1 MVNLNSIVLMIKSI
15 FLAFF
20 GKISKL
26 NGDLI
31 ADKLTEELGSWR
43 FIKIQFFV
51 WLGWISMNTYF
62 ASKGMYAWDS
72 YPFVMLSLLLTLQS
86 ALIGPIVLMS
96 QNKQAKWDRK
106 AVMTDLLC
114 DLRSEQDIKLIK
126 ELLSEIDKKM

>member
-1 MVNLNSIVLMIKSI
+1 MERLNSIVLMIKSI
-15 FLAFF
+15 ILAFF
-20 GKISKL
+20 SKVGKI

-31 ADKLTEELGSWR
+31 ADKLTNELGSWR

-51 WLGWISMNTYF
+51 WTGWITFNTYLV
-62 ASKGMYAWDS
+62 SKGLYAWDS
-72 YPFVMLSLLLTLQS
+72 YPFVMLSLLLNFQS

-114 DLRSEQDIKLIK
+114 DLRSEKDLRLIK
-126 ELLSEIDKKM
+126 DILSDIEKKM

>member
-1 MVNLNSIVLMIKSI
+1 MEKLNSIVLMIKSI
-15 FLAFF
+15 FIAFY
-20 GKISKL
+20 KKASQL

-31 ADKLTEELGSWR
+31 ADKLTEELGSWK
-43 FIKIQFFV
+43 FIKIQFIV
-51 WLGWISMNTYF
+51 WASWMTINTYI
-62 ASKGMYAWDS
+62 ASKGLYAFDS
-72 YPFVMLSLLLTLQS
+72 YPFVMLSLLLNLQS

-114 DLRSEQDIKLIK
+114 DLRSEKDIKLIK